1 MGTIPCLFQVKP
13 DSSKLKVEKMKRRE
27 FIKKGAATAALPF
40 AGSVLLTKSDNGAK
54 KKESYVKQI
63 GVLNNQFRERAKKGQ
78 RSWPSTP
85 APQVRSLLR
94 GSEATRA
101 PVSFSVKATQN

>member
-40 AGSVLLTKSDNGAK
+40 AGTVLLAKSDNGAK
-54 KKESYVKQI
+54 KKEKIFIY
-63 GVLNNQFRERAKKGQ
+63 
-78 RSWPSTP
+78 
-85 APQVRSLLR
+85 LR
-94 GSEATRA
+94 VGHSQ
-101 PVSFSVKATQN
+101 K